1 MFTRP
6 ADLADDVVSAVVQDA
21 WELTI
26 RRIDYA
32 PVGFGSY
39 HWHAWADEDPWFV
52 TVDDLVT
59 GRSDLGTSPAERA
72 RRLAAALLSARA
84 LRDQGLAFVVAP
96 MPTADGRILQIVQER
111 WAVTVYPFVDGHSHQ
126 WGAYSRNADRR
137 AVLELLVALHETSGT
152 ARDVAIQDDFAIPH
166 RDDLSSSIADLSTTW
181 TEGPYGEPARQLVD
195 RHVASLDDR
204 FTRYDRLAVS
214 AAGDAERMVLT
225 HGEPHAANTINTGS
239 GMVLI
244 DWDTALIAPR
254 ERDLWSLALEEPAS
268 LHHYATKASVP
279 PMPELLELY
288 RLRWD
293 LTEISLY
300 VALFRAPHTDTA
312 DTRTAW
318 NGLRHSLQAL
328 SALPS

>member
-6 ADLADDVVSAVVQDA
+6 ADLADDVVSATVQDA

-39 HWHAWADEDPWFV
+39 HWHAWADNDRWFV

-59 GRSDLGTSPAERA
+59 GRSDLGASPTERT
-72 RRLAAALLSARA
+72 RRLAGALSSARA
-84 LRDQGLAFVVAP
+84 LRDEGPDFVVAP
-96 MPTADGRILQIVQER
+96 MPTADGKILQIVEER
-111 WAVTVYPFVDGHSHQ
+111 WAVTLYPFVNGSSDQ
-126 WGAYSRNADRR
+126 WGAYSTSADRR
-137 AVLELLVALHETSGT
+137 AVVELLVALHESSGT
-152 ARDVAIQDDFAIPH
+152 ARDVAMHDDFAIPH
-166 RDDLSSSIADLSTTW
+166 RDDLLSSLADLSTAW

-195 RHVASLDDR
+195 PHAARVEDR
-204 FTRYDRLAVS
+204 FASYNRLAAA
-214 AAGDAERMVLT
+214 AAGQPERMVLT
-225 HGEPHAANTINTGS
+225 HGEPHAANTINTAS

-244 DWDTALIAPR
+244 DWDTALVAPR

-268 LHHYATKASVP
+268 LHHYATKASVT
-279 PMPELLELY
+279 PMPDLLELY

-293 LTEISLY
+293 LTEVSLY